1 MDKIEKFRESYL
13 IFRDD
18 EGWKLLHPDKGIHL
32 LGIEGDLVDSLSFE
46 TAITCLTQDNSRV
59 ECSDADDVVEAKKD
73 LINDGYTLKDINK
86 MKLQVSNIARL
97 Q

>member
-32 LGIEGDLVDSLSFE
+32 LGIEGDLVDSLNFH
-46 TAITCLTQDNSRV
+46 TAITGLTQDNSRV
-59 ECSDADDVVEAKKD
+59 EYSDADDIVGAKKD

-86 MKLQVSNIARL
+86 MKLQVSNIARF

>member
-32 LGIEGDLVDSLSFE
+32 LGIEGDLVDSLNFH
-46 TAITCLTQDNSRV
+46 TAITGLTQDNSRV
-59 ECSDADDVVEAKKD
+59 EYSDADDVVEAKKD

-86 MKLQVSNIARL
+86 MKLQVSNIARF

>member
-1 MDKIEKFRESYL
+1 MDKHHESYL

-18 EGWKLLHPDKGIHL
+18 EVLKLLHPNKGIHL
-32 LGIEGDLVDSLSFE
+32 LVIEGDLVDSLNFH
-46 TAITCLTQDNSRV
+46 TAITGLAQDNRRV
-59 ECSDADDVVEAKKD
+59 EYSDADDVVEAKKD
-73 LINDGYTLKDINK
+73 LIIDGYTLEEIGI

>member
-32 LGIEGDLVDSLSFE
+32 LGIEGDLVDSLNFH
-46 TAITCLTQDNSRV
+46 TAITGLTQDNSRV
-59 ECSDADDVVEAKKD
+59 EYSDADDIVEAKKD

-86 MKLQVSNIARL
+86 MKLQVSNIARF

>member
-1 MDKIEKFRESYL
+1 MDKHHESYL

-18 EGWKLLHPDKGIHL
+18 EGWTLLHPNKGIHL
-32 LGIEGDLVDSLSFE
+32 LGIEGDLVDSLNFH
-46 TAITCLTQDNSRV
+46 TAITGLAQDNRRV
-59 ECSDADDVVEAKKD
+59 EYSDADDVVEAKKD
-73 LINDGYTLKDINK
+73 LIIDGYTLEEIGI